1 VYSRPL
7 AKSPTRSSPGR
18 HQPAEKLAPLVRP
31 SQKQTQERAH
41 SAQRVCL
48 LARGTVMS
56 FEIPDHFHKEF
67 TSNVELLLQEKMPVM
82 LQGVDMDTYTGEAA
96 QVVKQ
101 FGEVEFQEN
110 NTRHGDTNFSNIDHK
125 QRWIFPADFDLA
137 LPVDKEDEIRMLNS
151 PVSPYVEA
159 MRAAYA
165 RKVNSIIATA
175 AIGTAKTGKN
185 GGTNTAYDTSMT
197 VASDF
202 EVAATHTNLTVEKLI
217 EAQRLLGVNENDDDE
232 PAYIAVTQ
240 TQIAGLL
247 NQEKIT
253 SADYANVK
261 ALIAGEINEF
271 MGFTFIKLNSLA
283 NTSDP
288 YRKVIFWKRSGLRFG
303 LWNGLE
309 TSIDKRPDKKNL
321 TQVLMKFT
329 GAATRTQE
337 KKVGI
342 ILCNEA

>member
-1 VYSRPL
+1 
-7 AKSPTRSSPGR
+7 
-18 HQPAEKLAPLVRP
+18 
-31 SQKQTQERAH
+31 
-41 SAQRVCL
+41 
-48 LARGTVMS
+48 MS
-56 FEIPDHFHKEF
+56 FEIPDHFHKQF

-82 LQGVDMDTYTGEAA
+82 LQGVDMEVYSGEAA

-110 NTRHGDTNFSNIDHK
+110 TTRHGDTNFSDIAHK
-125 QRWIFPADFDLA
+125 QRWIFPSDYDLA

-151 PVSPYVEA
+151 PTSSYVEA

-175 AIGTAKTGKN
+175 ALASAKTGKN
-185 GGTNTAYDTSMT
+185 GGTTTAYDTSMT

-217 EAQRLLGVNENDDDE
+217 EAQRLLSVNENDDDE
-232 PAYIAVTQ
+232 PAYIAVTAS
-240 TQIAGLL
+240 QIASLL
-247 NQEKIT
+247 NKEKVT

-261 ALIAGEINEF
+261 ALIAGEIDTF
-271 MGFTFIKLNSLA
+271 MGFKFIKLNSLA
-283 NTSDP
+283 NTADP
-288 YRKVIFWKRSGLRFG
+288 YRKVIYWKRSGLRFG

-309 TSIDKRPDKKNL
+309 THIGPRPDKKYL
-321 TQVLMKFT
+321 TQVFMKFT

-342 ILCNEA
+342 IECNEA